1 MTECKHH
8 MIRTSNMCVIVQ
20 QLHSSSI
27 GSMTSE
33 RTSVDNEPKRPANC
47 LVYGMS
53 RAVSG
58 SYVLYGVELR
68 VWCIYVGI
76 CAWNLRD
83 VWWELCVCVGA
94 RGNVHTTKIQQIKK
108 IAQKMKK
115 LHKIEKHLDVIP
127 QYALESKL
135 FLSKHSSAQQT
146 SSAATDGKV
155 TEEVSLKQTLS
166 HRLSL
171 GCPSRTK
178 ASSA

>member
-1 MTECKHH
+1 M
-8 MIRTSNMCVIVQ
+8 
-20 QLHSSSI
+20 
-27 GSMTSE
+27 
-33 RTSVDNEPKRPANC
+33 
-47 LVYGMS
+47 
-53 RAVSG
+53 
-58 SYVLYGVELR
+58 
-68 VWCIYVGI
+68 W
-76 CAWNLRD
+76 
-83 VWWELCVCVGA
+83 VGA

-155 TEEVSLKQTLS
+155 TEEVRLKQTLS

-171 GCPSRTK
+171 GCPLRTK

>member
-8 MIRTSNMCVIVQ
+8 MTRTSNMCVIVQ

-33 RTSVDNEPKRPANC
+33 RTAVDNEPKRPANC

-76 CAWNLRD
+76 CAWNLCD
-83 VWWELCVCVGA
+83 V
-94 RGNVHTTKIQQIKK
+94 
-108 IAQKMKK
+108 
-115 LHKIEKHLDVIP
+115 
-127 QYALESKL
+127 
-135 FLSKHSSAQQT
+135 
-146 SSAATDGKV
+146 
-155 TEEVSLKQTLS
+155 
-166 HRLSL
+166 
-171 GCPSRTK
+171 
-178 ASSA
+178 